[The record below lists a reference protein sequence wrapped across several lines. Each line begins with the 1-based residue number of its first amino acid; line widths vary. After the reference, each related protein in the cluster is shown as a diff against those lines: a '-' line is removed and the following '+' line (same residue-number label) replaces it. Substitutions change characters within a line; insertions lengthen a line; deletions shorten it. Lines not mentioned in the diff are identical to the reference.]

1 MNEWAG
7 RDVIAV
13 VGMSCRFPGAS
24 DVNAFWE
31 LLRDGVDAVTDVPAE
46 RWEAEPGFAALPEEA
61 RRGGFLE
68 HVDRFDAGFFGIS
81 ARQAATM
88 DPRQRLLLELSWEAL
103 EDARVPPDRL
113 RGGGAGVFVGAIW
126 DDYAALAH
134 RYEAA
139 TGSPYAMTGL
149 HRGMLANRIS
159 YVFGLRGPSLVV
171 DTAQS
176 SALVAVHFAVES
188 LLRGE
193 CDIALAGGANL
204 VLAPESAATSAA
216 FGGLSPSGRCAAFD
230 ASADGY
236 VRGEGGGLV
245 VLKPLARALSDGD
258 RIHCVILGGAVNND
272 GGGETLTT
280 PDRDAQEDV
289 IRRAHAS
296 ARVRPADVQYVELH
310 GSGTFVGDPVEAAA
324 LGAVFAGRGGH
335 RVRVGSVK
343 TNIGHLEGA
352 GGIAGLLKTALCL
365 RHRRLVPS
373 LHFRDAG
380 PRIPLDEFGLRVQTE
395 TGPWLD
401 EDRPLVAGV
410 SSFGMG
416 GTNCHLVL
424 AEPPASVDATP
435 VDDAPVAAGP
445 IVRPAATPWPVSA
458 RSRAALRGQA
468 DRLLAHLP
476 GHRDLDVGFSLATTR
491 SALDHRAVLL
501 APDRA
506 GYERGLAALAAGL
519 PAPGLVEGVASGG
532 EVAFVFPGQGSQ
544 WAGMALPLL
553 AASPVFRDL
562 MTGCAEALDP
572 YLDRPLL
579 DALGDPT
586 ALERVDIVQP
596 ALFAVM
602 VALAGL
608 WRSYGVEPSVVTGHS
623 QGEVAAAHIAGALTL
638 PDAARVI
645 ALRSRALVALAGRGA
660 MASVALPVREVEARL
675 PAFKGLAVAAVNG
688 PNAVVVSGEPDA
700 VAAFVAAC
708 DADGVR
714 VRRVAVDYASHSP
727 QVEAVRTDLL
737 DALGSIRPGP
747 ARVPFHSAVTAGP
760 LSGEELTAGYWYRN
774 LRQEVRFER
783 TVRGIGADVLV
794 EVSPHPVLTG
804 ALQDTVPESAVL
816 GTLRRDEGG
825 MDRFLLSLAEAYVA
839 GAAVDWARCFT
850 GTGARAVDLPTYAF
864 QRERHWLEPGRRRE
878 PGLATGPVER
888 AGTAVPDAAAPTPPQ
903 DAAEV
908 VRAHVAA
915 VLGHHEPALEPMDM
929 DRAFKELGFDSPMT
943 VDLRNRLVA
952 STGVRLGN
960 SALFDHPTP
969 AALAA
974 HLATHF
980 AAHRGTAADQAA
992 GSRRERVQASTRGE
1006 LREHAQ
1012 ASTRGETAAPGE
1024 PIAIVGMACRLPG
1037 GVTSPD
1043 ELWKLVSDG
1052 RDATSEFP
1060 GDRGWDLA
1068 GLFDPDPDRPGA
1080 SYTRRG
1086 GFLHDAGAFDAGL
1099 FGISPREALAMDPQ
1113 QRLLLELAWESFE
1126 RAGVDPRS
1134 LGGSRTGVFVGAMA
1148 TDYGPR
1154 LHEATGS
1161 LAGYGLTGTAG
1172 SVVSGRIAYAFGL
1185 EGVALT
1191 VDTACSSSLVAIHLA
1206 VRALRQGECALALA
1220 GGATV
1225 MSTPGMFVEF
1235 SRQRGL
1241 APDGRCKPFSAAADG
1256 TAWAEGAGMLVLER
1270 LSDARRHGHRVLA
1283 VIRGTAVNSDGA
1295 SNGLTAPSGLSQRR
1309 VIGQALADARLRPA
1323 DLDAVE
1329 AHGTGTALGDP
1340 IEAEALIAAYGQ
1352 DRDRPLWVG
1361 SLKSNVGHAQAAAG
1375 VAGVIKMVLAMRHG
1389 ELPRTLHADVP
1400 TPHVDWSAGA
1410 VELLTEA
1417 RPWPR
1422 AGAPRRAAVSSFGIS
1437 GTNAH
1442 LILEQADEPES
1453 TRETPA
1459 GPVPWVLSAPGDA
1472 ALREQAAR
1480 LLTVADHPRPAD
1492 VGRTLGTARAAFGHR
1507 AAVVAATP
1515 EERRD
1520 ALRALAAGGESSRLF
1535 RCAVPSGGLAYLFT
1549 GQGAQRPGMG
1559 RELYETFPA
1568 FARAIEAVWAGL
1580 DGLLDRPLRE
1590 VMFAEPGTPGAASL
1604 DQTVYTQAA
1613 LFALEVAEF
1622 RLLESWGMRPAAL
1635 AGHSIG
1641 ELAAA
1646 HVAGVLDLAD
1656 ACRLVA
1662 ARGRLMQALPAGGA
1676 MVAVAAGEKEI
1687 AALLSDGV
1695 ALAAVNGPEAVV
1707 ISGDEPGVLAV
1718 AAHFAALGRR
1728 TRRLRVSHA
1737 FHSPLMEGMLADFH
1751 TTAEELAYARPR
1763 IPIVSTVTGGEA
1775 GFDDPAYWVRQVRE
1789 PVRFAAAVRRLYDDG
1804 ARTFVELGPDG
1815 VLAALGPAG
1824 AGDDATFLPMLRAQ
1838 RPETE
1843 TVAAAVAHAHTRGA
1857 AVDWDAYFAGA
1868 RLTELPTYPFQRRRY
1883 WLAPG
1888 GAEAA
1893 HPFLGE
1899 PVPAAATGET
1909 LFTGKPSRRTHPWLA
1924 DHVIGGTVLLPGAA
1938 LLEMALY
1945 AGGRLGCPDVAELTL
1960 EAPLPLPEDGDVTLQ
1975 LAVGPADDTGRR
1987 PLACYARHG
1996 DAGDWTRHATGTL
2009 APAEGP
2015 HADGTHPAETEVR
2028 TVAGEADAFDAAEA
2042 YRGLAARGYGYG
2054 PAFRGL
2060 RSAALDGEAVDAEAA
2075 LPDGLPASGFGL
2087 HPALL
2092 DAALHGAVLHA
2103 SIPHGAAVTAAGAE
2117 DAAGVPAVPFTFER
2131 VSLHRTGA
2139 RELRVRITP
2148 TGAGAVS
2155 IALADE
2161 HGRPVG
2167 VIGSLVLRAASAR
2180 NAPPDALFTVEWTRV
2195 PAPAG
2200 DLPAPRVERVPY
2212 TEGVP
2217 DAAAVHAVARH
2228 GLALVRA
2235 AVSDDGGDDRP
2246 LVLVTRGAVAV
2257 DDDEDLADPAAATV
2271 WGLARSAQ
2279 TEHPGRVV
2287 LVDTDGH
2294 EASERA
2300 LAAAVA
2306 TGEPQL
2312 ALRAGAV
2319 HVPRLVRPDRTGAS
2333 RSLRP
2338 PGGAAHWRL
2347 ARDGSGTLEGL
2358 SLAPDPE
2365 ADAPLAPG
2373 QVRIGVRAAGVNF
2386 RDVML
2391 ALGLYP
2397 EDPGGP
2403 GGALGLEGAGVV
2415 TAVGP
2420 GVDAYAPGDRVMGVF
2435 SHAFATT
2442 AVTDERM
2449 IVRVPDGWSYAR
2461 AGTTPIAFLTAYH
2474 ALVELAGLRAGES
2487 VLIHSAA
2494 GGVGMA
2500 AVQIA
2505 RHIGA
2510 EVYATASPG
2519 KWDTVRA
2526 LGVPGSHLASSRTAE
2541 FERRFGVASMDVVL
2555 NSLAGELVD
2564 ASLRLLRPG
2573 GRFVEMGKTDLRDPA
2588 GHPRLSYRAFDLLDL
2603 EPGHIG
2609 RLLRDVM
2616 ALFERGALTPL
2627 PVAAWEL
2634 RRARDAFRHMSQA
2647 RHTGKVALVTP
2658 ARPGPGDVVLIS
2670 GGTGAL
2676 GRALARHLVTRHGVR
2691 RVILAG
2697 RRVTG
2702 PDMRVASSEAPD
2714 AEVTAAA
2721 CDVADPAALA
2731 ALLAGQRPTVVVHAA
2746 GVLDDATITR
2756 LTPERLDD
2764 VLRPKVDGALNLH
2777 RATDDLSAFVL
2788 YSSAMATLGGA
2799 GQAAYAAA
2807 NAFIE
2812 ALARHRRARG
2822 LAATALAW
2830 GPWTEGMT
2838 TTLTVADRSRM
2849 ARTGLSPLSTAEGL
2863 GLFDHAVALDEPVAV
2878 PARFDLAAVRALGA
2892 DAAPI
2897 FRALAPVAVRTPDS
2911 RADSPLAERLA
2922 ALDADARVRTVLD
2935 LIGAQ
2940 AAIVLGHEGAGAID
2954 ADAPFKELGFDSLTS
2969 VELRNRLGGVTGL
2982 RLPAA
2987 LLFNHPTPAALA
2999 RHLIAELTPDAPHP
3013 GDTLLAEL
3021 DRLAVAL
3028 ADSPT
3033 DAVLRADVAARIKS
3047 LSAQVAAW
3055 PEASPADDGEDAE
3068 VAGRLQTA
3076 SVAEL
3081 LSFID
3086 EELG

>member
-1 MNEWAG
+1 
-7 RDVIAV
+7 
-13 VGMSCRFPGAS
+13 MSCRFPGAS

-31 LLRDGVDAVTDVPAE
+31 LLRDGVDAVTDMPAE
-46 RWEAEPGFAALPEEA
+46 RWETEPGFAALSDEA

-88 DPRQRLLLELSWEAL
+88 DPRQRLLLELSWEAF

-113 RGGGAGVFVGAIW
+113 RGGRAGVFVGAIW

-149 HRGMLANRIS
+149 HRGILANRIS

-176 SALVAVHFAVES
+176 SSLVAVHFAVES

-216 FGGLSPSGRCAAFD
+216 FGGLSPSGRCATFD

-289 IRRAHAS
+289 VRRAHAS
-296 ARVRPADVQYVELH
+296 ARIRQADVQYVELH

-324 LGAVFAGRGGH
+324 LGTVFADCGGH
-335 RVRVGSVK
+335 PVRVGSVK

-365 RHRRLVPS
+365 RNRRLVPS

-395 TGPWLD
+395 TGPWPD

-424 AEPPASVDATP
+424 AEPPTP
-435 VDDAPVAAGP
+435 VDDAALADAVPVEAGSVEAGSVEAGSVEAGSVEAGPVA
-445 IVRPAATPWPVSA
+445 RPTPWPVSA

-491 SALDHRAVLL
+491 SAFEHRAVLL

-519 PAPGLVEGVASGG
+519 PAPGLVEGVAGGG

-544 WAGMALPLL
+544 WVGMALPLL

-562 MTGCAEALDP
+562 MTTCAEALDP

-579 DALGDPT
+579 DALGDPA

-660 MASVALPVREVEARL
+660 MASVALPAREVAARL
-675 PAFKGLAVAAVNG
+675 RAFEGLAIAAVNG

-708 DADGVR
+708 EADGVR

-727 QVEAVRTDLL
+727 QVEAVRADLL

-760 LSGEELTAGYWYRN
+760 LPGEELTADYWYRN
-774 LRQEVRFER
+774 LRQEVRFEQ
-783 TVRGIGADVLV
+783 TVRGIGADVLI

-825 MDRFLLSLAEAYVA
+825 LDRFLTSLSEAYVA

-850 GTGARAVDLPTYAF
+850 GTGARVIDLPTYAF

-878 PGLATGPVER
+878 PGTAEPVER
-888 AGTAVPDAAAPTPPQ
+888 AGTAMPAAAAPPLRQ
-903 DAAEV
+903 DATEV

-915 VLGHHEPALEPMDM
+915 VLGHHEPATVDM

-952 STGVRLGN
+952 ATGVRLGN

-974 HLATHF
+974 HLATHP
-980 AAHRGTAADQAA
+980 GTAADHVA
-992 GSRRERVQASTRGE
+992 GPVQEHAPASTRDE
-1006 LREHAQ
+1006 AV
-1012 ASTRGETAAPGE
+1012 APGE

-1043 ELWKLVSDG
+1043 ELWELVRDG

-1080 SYTRRG
+1080 TYTRRG
-1086 GFLHDAGAFDAGL
+1086 GFLHDAGEFDAGL

-1134 LGGSRTGVFVGAMA
+1134 LSGSRTGVFVGAMA

-1185 EGVALT
+1185 EGAALT

-1295 SNGLTAPSGLSQRR
+1295 SNGLTAPSGLSQQR
-1309 VIGQALADARLRPA
+1309 VIRQALADARLLPA

-1340 IEAEALIAAYGQ
+1340 IEAEALIAAYGRE
-1352 DRDRPLWVG
+1352 RDRPLWVG

-1410 VELLTEA
+1410 VELLTAA
-1417 RPWPR
+1417 RPWQR

-1442 LILEQADEPES
+1442 LILEQADGPET
-1453 TRETPA
+1453 TREAPA
-1459 GPVPWVLSAPGDA
+1459 GPVPWVLSAPEEA

-1492 VGRTLGTARAAFGHR
+1492 VGRTLGTARTAFGHR

-1520 ALRALAAGGESSRLF
+1520 ALHALAAGGESPRLL
-1535 RCAVPSGGLAYLFT
+1535 RCAGTPGGLAYLFT

-1559 RELYETFPA
+1559 RGLYETFPA
-1568 FARAIEAVWAGL
+1568 FARALDAVWAGL

-1590 VMFAEPGTPGAASL
+1590 VMFAEPGTAEAASL

-1622 RLLESWGMRPAAL
+1622 RLLEAWGMRPAAL

-1662 ARGRLMQALPAGGA
+1662 ARGRLMQALPVGGA
-1676 MVAVAAGEKEI
+1676 MVAVAAGEEEV
-1687 AALLSDGV
+1687 AALLPDGV

-1707 ISGDEPGVLAV
+1707 ISGDEPGVLDV
-1718 AAHFAALGRR
+1718 AAHFTALGRR

-1751 TTAEELAYARPR
+1751 AAAKELAYAPPR

-1775 GFDDPAYWVRQVRE
+1775 DPADPAYWVRQVRE

-1815 VLAALGPAG
+1815 VLAALGPAC
-1824 AGDDATFLPMLRAQ
+1824 AGEDAAFLPVLRAE
-1838 RPETE
+1838 RSEAD

-1857 AVDWDAYFAGA
+1857 AVDWGAYFAGA

-1888 GAEAA
+1888 GADTG

-1899 PVPAAATGET
+1899 PVLVAATGET

-2009 APAEGP
+2009 APADGP
-2015 HADGTHPAETEVR
+2015 PAPAEPPVR
-2028 TVAGEADAFDAAEA
+2028 TVAGEADALDATEA
-2042 YRGLAARGYGYG
+2042 YHRLAARGYGYG

-2060 RSAALDGEAVDAEAA
+2060 RAAGLDGEAVHAEAA
-2075 LPDGLPASGFGL
+2075 LPDGLAASGFGL

-2092 DAALHGAVLHA
+2092 DAALHA
-2103 SIPHGAAVTAAGAE
+2103 SILHGADGAG
-2117 DAAGVPAVPFTFER
+2117 DVGGVPVVPFAFER

-2139 RELRVRITP
+2139 RELRVRVTQA
-2148 TGAGAVS
+2148 GAGAVS
-2155 IALADE
+2155 IVLADE

-2167 VIGSLVLRAASAR
+2167 VIGSLVLRAALAQS
-2180 NAPPDALFTVEWTRV
+2180 APPDALFTVEWTRV
-2195 PAPAG
+2195 PVPAG
-2200 DLPAPRVERVPY
+2200 DVPAPRVEHVPY

-2235 AVSDDGGDDRP
+2235 AVSDDRGGDDRP

-2300 LAAAVA
+2300 LADAVA

-2312 ALRAGAV
+2312 ALRAGVV
-2319 HVPRLVRPDRTGAS
+2319 HVPRLARPGHTGAS
-2333 RSLRP
+2333 RGLHP

-2358 SLAPDPE
+2358 SLVPDPE
-2365 ADAPLAPG
+2365 ADTPLAPG

-2397 EDPGGP
+2397 EDPSGSG

-2461 AGTTPIAFLTAYH
+2461 AGTVPIAFLTAYH

-2519 KWDTVRA
+2519 KWDAVRA
-2526 LGVPGSHLASSRTAE
+2526 LGIPDSHLASSRTAE

-2588 GHPRLSYRAFDLLDL
+2588 GHPHLRYRAFDLLDL
-2603 EPGHIG
+2603 DPEHIG

-2627 PVAAWEL
+2627 PVATWEL
-2634 RRARDAFRHMSQA
+2634 RRAQDAFRHMSQA

-2697 RRVTG
+2697 RRGAG
-2702 PDMRVASSEAPD
+2702 PNGDAPDRYAPDAQVASVAVPD
-2714 AEVTAAA
+2714 TQVPSVALPGAEVTAAA
-2721 CDVADPAALA
+2721 CDVADPVALA
-2731 ALLAGQRPTVVVHAA
+2731 ALLTEHRPTVVVHAA

-2756 LTPERLDD
+2756 LTPERLDA

-2777 RATDDLSAFVL
+2777 RVTDDLSAFVL

-2822 LAATALAW
+2822 LPATALAW

-2849 ARTGLSPLSTAEGL
+2849 SRAGLAPLSTAEGL
-2863 GLFDHAVALDEPVAV
+2863 GLFDHAIALDEPVAL
-2878 PARFDLAAVRALGA
+2878 PARLDLAAVRALGA

-2897 FRALAPVAVRTPDS
+2897 FRALAPVAVRTQSPQ
-2911 RADSPLAERLA
+2911 ADAPLAERLA

-2940 AAIVLGHEGAGAID
+2940 AAIVLGHERTGAID
-2954 ADAPFKELGFDSLTS
+2954 AETPFKELGFDSLTS
-2969 VELRNRLGGVTGL
+2969 VELRNRLGAATGL

-2999 RHLIAELTPDAPHP
+2999 RHLIAELTPDAPSP
-3013 GDTLLAEL
+3013 GATLLADL
-3021 DRLAVAL
+3021 DRLAAAL
-3028 ADSPT
+3028 VDSPT
-3033 DAVLRADVAARIKS
+3033 DAALRADVAARLKA

-3055 PEASPADDGEDAE
+3055 PEASPSDDGEDAE